1 MLQARKVDSK
11 FKLSLTL
18 AGSALTVCM
27 MAKSALAEDVVKL
40 DHAPSTI
47 MDAISMGKPMTSFRL
62 RYENVNQQGNAPVL
76 SPTRPLEDANAL
88 TLRSLIGWNTAVFN
102 NFSFTL
108 QLINVSKLDG
118 DFNDSTPTSGA
129 FTSGSNQPNKLAYAK
144 VVDPDYTGI
153 NQLYVD
159 WSGIQNTNVRLG
171 RQQINLDNVR
181 FIGDIGFRQVMQVFD
196 GISISNKFIPDTE
209 VYLSHLEAVQQV
221 NTELRTNGAL
231 DIAHVKY
238 KLTPTE
244 SLVGYGY
251 FSSFSDLGFGTA
263 WLANATANQ
272 SNQIIGLRLDG
283 AHPIDPDLRVL
294 YTAEFAHQGN
304 YQGGDSRIDANYYKV
319 GGGIGVNNFSIRADQ
334 ELLGSNNGTYAF
346 QTPFGTNHLFQGWV
360 DKFLTTPKE
369 GLRDS
374 FVTAA
379 YKYSNFVFS
388 GEYHLFNSDAD
399 FNKVG
404 GDMGNKYGTEVDAA
418 VTYNYSKN
426 ISTKIEYGKFS
437 EGDQYLATASRFRD
451 TNKFWLTAMYAL

>member
-1 MLQARKVDSK
+1 MLFVMLVNGDLDRFKKV
-11 FKLSLTL
+11 TL
-18 AGSALTVCM
+18 AVLLGLT
-27 MAKSALAEDVVKL
+27 SLSSLAEDVVKV
-40 DHAPSTI
+40 DEAPSTI
-47 MDAISMGKPMTSFRL
+47 MDAFTMGTPMTSFRL
-62 RYENVNQQGNAPVL
+62 RYENVNQQGNAPTL
-76 SPTRPLEDANAL
+76 TPATPLEDANAL
-88 TLRSLIGWNTAVFN
+88 TLRSLIGWKTAVFN
-102 NFSFTL
+102 NFSFTA
-108 QLINVSKLDG
+108 QLINVRKLDS

-159 WSGIQNTNVRLG
+159 LSGIQNTNVRLG

-196 GISISNKFIPDTE
+196 GISISNKSIPDTE

-221 NTELRTNGAL
+221 NTGLRTNGAL

-244 SLVGYGY
+244 SLIGYGY

-272 SNQIIGLRLDG
+272 SNQIIGLRLNG
-283 AHPIDPDLRVL
+283 AHPIGPDLRVL

-369 GLRDS
+369 GFRDS
-374 FVTAA
+374 FVTAT

-388 GEYHLFNSDAD
+388 GEYHTFNSDFD
-399 FNKVG
+399 FTTATAGK
-404 GDMGNKYGTEVDAA
+404 GNKYGTEVDVA
-418 VTYNYSKN
+418 VAYNYSKN
-426 ISTKIEYGKFS
+426 ISTRIEYGKFS
-437 EGDQYLATASRFRD
+437 EGAQYLTSASRFRD
-451 TNKFWLTAMYAL
+451 TNKFWLTAMYTL

>member
-1 MLQARKVDSK
+1 MNRTINTYLLAVIA
-11 FKLSLTL
+11 TL
-18 AGSALTVCM
+18 YALPT
-27 MAKSALAEDVVKL
+27 LAEDAANVV
-40 DHAPSTI
+40 APATL
-47 MDAISMGKPMTSFRL
+47 MEAITMGKPMSSFRL
-62 RYENVNQQGNAPVL
+62 RYENVNQQGNAPIL

-88 TLRSLIGWNTAVFN
+88 TLRSLIGWQTAVFN
-102 NFSFTL
+102 NFSFTA
-108 QLINVSKLDG
+108 QLINVSKLDS
-118 DFNDSTPTSGA
+118 DFNDSTPTTLPLNSA
-129 FTSGSNQPNKLAYAK
+129 SNQPNRLAYAK

-159 WSGIQNTNVRLG
+159 WTGIKNTKLRLG
-171 RQQINLDNVR
+171 RQQVNLDNVR
-181 FIGDIGFRQVMQVFD
+181 FVGDIGFRQVMQVFD
-196 GISISNKFIPDTE
+196 GISIMNKSIPNTE
-209 VYLSHLEAVQQV
+209 VYLSHFEAVQQV
-221 NTELRTNGAL
+221 NTALRTNGAL

-238 KLTPTE
+238 SITPTE
-244 SLVGYGY
+244 SLLGYGY

-263 WLANATANQ
+263 WSLPTSNTNQ

-283 AHPIDPDLRVL
+283 AHPLNSDLRVL

-304 YQGGDSRIDANYYKV
+304 YQGSDSRIDANYYKV

-334 ELLGSNNGTYAF
+334 GLLGSNNGTYAF

-388 GEYHLFNSDAD
+388 GEYHQFNSDND

-404 GDMGNKYGTEVDAA
+404 GGMGNKYGTEVDAA

-426 ISTKIEYGKFS
+426 ISTKIEYGKFT
-437 EGDQYLATASRFRD
+437 EGDQYQATSASSQTSVRIRD
-451 TNKFWLTAMYAL
+451 TNKFWLTAMYTF

>member
-1 MLQARKVDSK
+1 MIRPNILKKVTLVVLLGLTS
-11 FKLSLTL
+11 LS
-18 AGSALTVCM
+18 S
-27 MAKSALAEDVVKL
+27 LAEDVVKV
-40 DHAPSTI
+40 DDASSTI
-47 MDAISMGKPMTSFRL
+47 MDAFSMGKPMTSFRL
-62 RYENVNQQGNAPVL
+62 RYENVNQQGNAPTL
-76 SPTRPLEDANAL
+76 TPARPLEDANAL
-88 TLRSLIGWNTAVFN
+88 TLRSLIGWQTAVFN
-102 NFSFTL
+102 NFSFTA
-108 QLINVSKLDG
+108 QLINVSKLDS
-118 DFNDSTPTSGA
+118 DFNDSTPPTLPLNSA
-129 FTSGSNQPNKLAYAK
+129 SNQPNKLAYAK

-159 WSGIQNTNVRLG
+159 WTGIKNTKLRLG
-171 RQQINLDNVR
+171 RQQVNLDNVR

-196 GISISNKFIPDTE
+196 GISVLNKSIPDTE
-209 VYLSHLEAVQQV
+209 VYLSHFEAVQQV
-221 NTELRTNGAL
+221 NTALRTNGAL

-238 KLTPTE
+238 NITPTE
-244 SLVGYGY
+244 SLLGYGY

-283 AHPIDPDLRVL
+283 AHPVNPNLRVL
-294 YTAEFAHQGN
+294 YTAEFAHQGS
-304 YQGGDSRIDANYYKV
+304 YQGGDSHIDANYYKV
-319 GGGIGVNNFSIRADQ
+319 GGGIGVDNLSIRADQ

-374 FVTAA
+374 FLTAA

-388 GEYHLFNSDAD
+388 GEYHLFNSDTD
-399 FNKVG
+399 FYKVG
-404 GDMGNKYGTEVDAA
+404 GGMGNKYGTEVDAA

-437 EGDQYLATASRFRD
+437 EGDQYQATSASSTTSVRIRD
-451 TNKFWLTAMYAL
+451 TNKFWLTAMYTF